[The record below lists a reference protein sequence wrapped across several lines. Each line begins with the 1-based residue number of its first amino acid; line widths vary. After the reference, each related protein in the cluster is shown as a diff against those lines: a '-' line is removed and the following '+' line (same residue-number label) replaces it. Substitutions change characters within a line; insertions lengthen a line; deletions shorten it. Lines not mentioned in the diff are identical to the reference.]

1 VNEDGLK
8 DIASSVHQRLL
19 NRARQTDRPFNELLQ
34 YYAMER
40 FLYRL
45 SKSRYKDKFILKGA
59 LMLIYWEAPISR
71 PTADIDLLGY
81 LDSEV
86 DTVVSIMKDICG
98 QQVVPDGM
106 IFHTES
112 VSGERIIEG
121 AEYQGV
127 RVKARGGLGNAM
139 VMAQIDV
146 GFGDVVIP
154 FPEKMTYPV
163 ILDFPA
169 PRLLGYSR
177 ESTIAEKLATMIRL
191 GILNSRMKDIFDIW
205 LLSQRFAFVGEVL
218 SRAIIECFIRRGV
231 EAIAEPVALSSEFSD
246 DPAKATQWRAFK
258 RKSRLEGVSDD
269 LADLISAI
277 ADFLTPILSAI
288 SEGKD
293 FKGRWKP
300 SGPWRQG

>member
-1 VNEDGLK
+1 VNEGGLK

-45 SKSRYKDKFILKGA
+45 SKSRYKDRFILKGA
-59 LMLIYWEAPISR
+59 LMLMCWEAPVSR
-71 PTADIDLLGY
+71 PTTDIDLLGY
-81 LDSEV
+81 LDPEV
-86 DTVVSIMKDICG
+86 DTVVSIMKDICE

-106 IFHTES
+106 VFNAES
-112 VSGERIIEG
+112 ISGERIIEG

-127 RVKARGGLGNAM
+127 RVKLRGGLGNAK
-139 VMAQIDV
+139 VTAQIDI

-154 FPEKMTYPV
+154 SPENMDYPAM
-163 ILDFPA
+163 LDFPA

-205 LLSQRFAFVGEVL
+205 LLSQRFPFDGGIL
-218 SRAIIECFIRRGV
+218 SEAINGCLLRRGV
-231 EAIAEPVALSSEFSD
+231 EVLTQPVALSSDFTD
-246 DPAKATQWRAFK
+246 DPTKAAQWRAFK
-258 RKSRLEGVSDD
+258 RKSRLEGVNDN
-269 LADLISAI
+269 LGEVMSAI
-277 ADFLTPILSAI
+277 TDFLTPILSAI

-293 FKGRWKP
+293 FKGSWKP
-300 SGPWRQG
+300 RGPWRQR

>member
-1 VNEDGLK
+1 MSEGGLK

-19 NRARQTDRPFNELLQ
+19 NIARQTDRPFNELLQ

-45 SKSRYKDKFILKGA
+45 SKSRHRDRFVLKGA
-59 LMLIYWEAPISR
+59 LMLIYWGAPISR

-86 DTVVSIMKDICG
+86 DTVASIMKDICEK
-98 QQVVPDGM
+98 QVVPDGM
-106 IFHTES
+106 IFHAES
-112 VSGERIIEG
+112 ISGETIIEG

-127 RVKARGGLGNAM
+127 RVKVRGGLGNAK
-139 VMAQIDV
+139 VTAQIDV

-154 FPEKMTYPV
+154 SPEKMTYPA
-163 ILDFPA
+163 ILDFPT

-205 LLSQRFAFVGEVL
+205 LLSQQFAFDGEVL

-231 EAIAEPVALSSEFSD
+231 EAVAEPVALSSEFTD

-258 RKSRLEGVSDD
+258 RKSRLDGVSDD

-277 ADFLTPILSAI
+277 ADFLMPILSAI

-293 FKGRWKP
+293 FKGSWKP
-300 SGPWRQG
+300 IGPWR

>member
-1 VNEDGLK
+1 MNEDGLK

>member
-121 AEYQGV
+121 AEYQSV